1 MKTIDLTIRQIIEIC
16 DKNNKH
22 CSKCPLHL
30 SILDCYKFN
39 INYKYLTNIYNRE
52 KLMEEEV
59 EIKDNER

>member
-16 DKNNKH
+16 DKNKKQCN
-22 CSKCPLHL
+22 KCPLHL

-59 EIKDNER
+59 EVQNNA